1 MPEEQEIR
9 EELRSWL
16 HDTWDPEMTLR
27 EWWTLLADAGWAVPT
42 WPTEWFGRGLPRK
55 MAAVVAAELREI
67 GAPGPPAGL
76 GIMLA
81 GPTILDHGTDE
92 QKERYLRPIV
102 TGAHAWCQL
111 FSEPGAGSDLASLQT
126 RAVRD
131 GDEWVVTGQKVWT
144 SGART
149 ADRGMLLARVDLD
162 APKHKGLGYFIIEVD
177 QPGIEIRPLKQM
189 TGAATFNE
197 VLFTEARVAHA
208 DLIGRAGDG
217 WAAAV
222 TTLAHERGGRAGA
235 VGVTAG
241 LAGGGGR
248 AELLARKVGDVVEES
263 RRAPRRAASGPNA
276 SAVDIRNPGNAGP
289 TSPLTL
295 IQAHARQDDLVLRDD
310 VTRYYIQTRVNTFNQ
325 QRSRAEAAAGKS
337 PGPASSITKLARSV
351 ATRMNR
357 DLGPRILGPA
367 GTLSGDDAPHGGA
380 VCQSTLQA
388 PSTSIAGGT
397 DEIQHNIIGERVLA
411 LPKEPEPERDLP
423 FRELKVGT
431 QRSEAR

>member
-1 MPEEQEIR
+1 MRRGTDDVRDEVSAWLEE
-9 EELRSWL
+9 SWDL
-16 HDTWDPEMTLR
+16 DRTVG
-27 EWWTLLADAGWAVPT
+27 EWWQLLADSGWGFPT
-42 WPTEWFGRGLPRK
+42 WPKEWHGRGLDSGALTTVSQVFQERGI
-55 MAAVVAAELREI
+55 V
-67 GAPGPPAGL
+67 GAPGGL
-76 GIMLA
+76 GQMMGGPVVIQHGDDDQRRRFLGPLA
-81 GPTILDHGTDE
+81 SGREG
-92 QKERYLRPIV
+92 
-102 TGAHAWCQL
+102 WCQF
-111 FSEPGAGSDLASLQT
+111 FSEPGAGSDLAGAQT

-131 GDEWVVTGQKVWT
+131 GDEWIVTGQKVWT

-197 VLFTEARVAHA
+197 VFFTEARVAHA
-208 DLIGRAGDG
+208 DLIGRPGDG

-235 VGVTAG
+235 VGITAG
-241 LAGGGGR
+241 VAGGGR
-248 AELLARKVGDVVEES
+248 AELLARKVGDVIDES
-263 RRAPRRAASGPNA
+263 RRAPRRAARGPNA
-276 SAVDIRNPGNAGP
+276 SAVDIRNPGNSGP

-295 IQAHARQDDLVLRDD
+295 IKVCDRQDDAVLRDD
-310 VTRYYIQTRVNTFNQ
+310 VTRYYIQTRVNAFNQ
-325 QRSRAEAAAGKS
+325 QRSRAEAAAGRS

-367 GTLSGDDAPHGGA
+367 GTLSGDDAPLGGA

-411 LPKEPEPERDLP
+411 LPKEPEVDRDLP
-423 FRELKVGT
+423 FRDLKVGT